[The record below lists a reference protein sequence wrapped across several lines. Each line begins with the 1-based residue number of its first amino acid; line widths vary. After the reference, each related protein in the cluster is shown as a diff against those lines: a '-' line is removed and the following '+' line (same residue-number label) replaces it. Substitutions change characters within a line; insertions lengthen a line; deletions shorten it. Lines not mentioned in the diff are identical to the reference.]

1 LTKSFQMNETEKK
14 RNAAKASLEFIE
26 PGTALGVGTGSTV
39 NCLIELLPTI
49 RDRIDR
55 VVSSSRASTE
65 LLEAQGFDVLTLNEA
80 GALDVY
86 IDGADESTKRLNL
99 IKGGGGALTREKVL
113 AGAARRF
120 VCIVDDSKLV
130 GMLGTFPLPIE
141 VLPMA
146 QEFVS
151 RKLLKLRGQPVWREG
166 FVTDNGN
173 HILDVHD
180 LKIANPVELENRL
193 NQIPGIVTVGIF
205 ANRPADILLIASENG
220 VREMRA

>member
-1 LTKSFQMNETEKK
+1 MDANEKK

-39 NCLIELLPTI
+39 NCLIEMLPSV

-65 LLEAQGFDVLTLNEA
+65 LLEAQGFDVITLNEA
-80 GALDVY
+80 GAIEVY

-120 VCIVDDSKLV
+120 ICIIDDSKLV
-130 GMLGTFPLPIE
+130 GMLGSFPLPIE

-151 RKLLKLRGQPVWREG
+151 RKLLNLRGQPVWREG

-180 LKIANPVELENRL
+180 FQIANPVEFENRL

-205 ANRPADILLIASENG
+205 ANRPADILLIAGDDG